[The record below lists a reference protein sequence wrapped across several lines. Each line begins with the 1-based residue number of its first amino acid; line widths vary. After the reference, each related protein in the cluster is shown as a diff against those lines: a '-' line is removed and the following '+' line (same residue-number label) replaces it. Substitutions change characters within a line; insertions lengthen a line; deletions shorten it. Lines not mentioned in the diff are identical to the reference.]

1 MKKQTLNEQLSY
13 IKNMMG
19 LNEDKSKLIACDR
32 CGEMLTAP
40 VFIKGKPYGWSCAID
55 VRKEM
60 GLGLDRKDKESGH
73 WVEVDSFEITEG
85 STENRSFYAKLKFTN
100 KLNEPKVIT
109 LEFRTTLG
117 GDIIAQLGYSNK
129 KCAIYS
135 KDDNKIYINID
146 PKSYMEKIKLNNG
159 KLGDARLPLNM
170 VKIFGNIT

>member
-40 VFIKGKPYGWSCAID
+40 VFINGKPYGWSCAID

-60 GLGLDRKDKESGH
+60 GLGLDRKEKQRGK
-73 WVEVDSFEITEG
+73 WVEVDSFEIIENTTEDKV
-85 STENRSFYAKLKFTN
+85 FKAKVNFTN
-100 KLNEPKVIT
+100 MLNEPKT
-109 LEFRTTLG
+109 LTLQFATTLG
-117 GDIIAQLGYSNK
+117 GDVRARFGSNHT
-129 KCAIYS
+129 CAIYS
-135 KDDNKIYINID
+135 KNNDKMYINID